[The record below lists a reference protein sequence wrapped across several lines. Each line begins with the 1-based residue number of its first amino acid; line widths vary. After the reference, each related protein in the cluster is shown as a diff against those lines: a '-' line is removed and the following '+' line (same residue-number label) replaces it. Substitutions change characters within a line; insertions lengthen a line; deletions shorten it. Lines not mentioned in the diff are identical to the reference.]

1 MAYMS
6 QENKKSK
13 EPLIKAILKKYGVK
27 GSVSVKHLSTLV
39 VSIKSGLIDF
49 IGNYNTTGKG
59 KRITFDGYIQVNTYW
74 CHEMFTGAAKDCLVE
89 LREVMDKGNH
99 DNSEPMID
107 HFDVGWY
114 ININIGQWDKPYVK
128 ETLSCS

>member
-39 VSIKSGLIDF
+39 VTIKSGRIDF
-49 IGNYNTTGKG
+49 IGDYNTTGKG
-59 KRITFDGYIQVNTYW
+59 KRNTLDGYIQVNPYW
-74 CHEMFTGAAKDCLVE
+74 CHEMFTGAAKDCLKE
-89 LREVMDKGNH
+89 ILDVMNDGNH
-99 DNSEPMID
+99 NRSDAMID

-114 ININIGQWDKPYVK
+114 CDINIGQWDKPYVK
-128 ETLSCS
+128 EALSCS